1 MLTDIFVK
9 ASSSDK
15 RPEDVQLAILLNI
28 AGDDAMTVY
37 ITHSPLTYSCIM
49 PNEQNVF
56 SPPELIIRPE
66 EVLGSL
72 A

>member
-37 ITHSPLTYSCIM
+37 NAFATHIFMY
-49 PNEQNVF
+49 N
-56 SPPELIIRPE
+56 
-66 EVLGSL
+66 